1 MHFYWYFPELDKRLL
16 PLRWH
21 WIFSILHFMWHHIHA
36 KLDWCALALFM
47 CDIKIVLHPSISIF
61 PTSHSVSL
69 LTGSNAQCHIAQTH
83 RNEIQQH
90 IQMLIRLDA
99 IKFIQIHCYG
109 FRTTVAWSCSVIS
122 FMVSNSKCTTDHQEM
137 IELWYFW
144 CIWFYSIW
152 FFVWF
157 FYFIWR
163 FFFFLPFST
172 VFCRGINRLQWT
184 GSSITTTSRPIE

>member
-1 MHFYWYFPELDKRLL
+1 MNLIWYAFLLVFSRTRQAALATSMALNFQHFTFYVSSY
-16 PLRWH
+16 
-21 WIFSILHFMWHHIHA
+21 IHA

-61 PTSHSVSL
+61 PMSHSVSVDRVEC
-69 LTGSNAQCHIAQTH
+69 TVPHC
-83 RNEIQQH
+83 NEIQQH
-90 IQMLIRLDA
+90 IQMLIILNA

-109 FRTTVAWSCSVIS
+109 FRTTVTWSCSAIS

-157 FYFIWR
+157 FYFNWR
-163 FFFFLPFST
+163 FFSFF
-172 VFCRGINRLQWT
+172 
-184 GSSITTTSRPIE
+184 PIFLRFLLGYK

>member
-16 PLRWH
+16 PLQWH
-21 WIFSILHFMWHHIHA
+21 WIFSILHFMCHHIYTQNLTDVLWHYLCA
-36 KLDWCALALFM
+36 ILKLFCILRSRF
-47 CDIKIVLHPSISIF
+47 F
-61 PTSHSVSL
+61 PCHIVSL

-90 IQMLIRLDA
+90 IQMLIRLNA

-109 FRTTVAWSCSVIS
+109 FRTTVTWSCSAIS

-157 FYFIWR
+157 FYFNWR
-163 FFFFLPFST
+163 FFSFFFHFPPFF
-172 VFCRGINRLQWT
+172 VGL
-184 GSSITTTSRPIE
+184 